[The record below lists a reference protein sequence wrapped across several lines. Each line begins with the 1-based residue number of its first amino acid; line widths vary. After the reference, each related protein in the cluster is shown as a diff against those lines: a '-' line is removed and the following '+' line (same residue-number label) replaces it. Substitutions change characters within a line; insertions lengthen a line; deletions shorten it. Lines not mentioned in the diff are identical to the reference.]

1 MGWVSSHG
9 ERAPWGAQRAAARNK
24 SSSGWPPDGRNPT
37 PTARIA
43 RSGPLP
49 STPHSSPRRCPGA
62 AISKN
67 TAFLSYLFHEGGQQ
81 RPAYELEF
89 LRSRRKSPPH
99 PEIHAL
105 RPTLELH
112 PVRSRVP
119 LVLLEGTGGRN
130 RMLFH
135 RIPHGISKTEALQP
149 TSRRGIVKLYP
160 GARRAAPLA
169 PVDGVRT
176 SSPRSLPPAKWVS
189 RRRPARTSLGEL
201 APPGSQP
208 LS

>member
-89 LRSRRKSPPH
+89 LRQPPKITATSGNPRPAADARTPPGPVTGPPGPPRRDGRTQPHTVSPDPAWNFKNRSAAALLEAWNRETLSRSPPGRA
-99 PEIHAL
+99 PGSCGWGQDVEPAVASS
-105 RPTLELH
+105 REMGFQAAS
-112 PVRSRVP
+112 RSNEP
-119 LVLLEGTGGRN
+119 
-130 RMLFH
+130 
-135 RIPHGISKTEALQP
+135 
-149 TSRRGIVKLYP
+149 
-160 GARRAAPLA
+160 RRA
-169 PVDGVRT
+169 
-176 SSPRSLPPAKWVS
+176 RS
-189 RRRPARTSLGEL
+189 
-201 APPGSQP
+201 PGSQP